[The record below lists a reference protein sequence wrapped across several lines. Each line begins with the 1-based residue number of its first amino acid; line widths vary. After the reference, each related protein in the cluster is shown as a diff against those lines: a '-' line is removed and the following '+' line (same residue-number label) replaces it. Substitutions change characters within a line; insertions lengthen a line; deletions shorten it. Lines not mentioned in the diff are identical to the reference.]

1 MFQIKIYWK
10 LSTWLLCNDSLTQQY
25 QQWHITSSIVVY
37 SSWSFLSFFENRKKC
52 LEEKTGIFS
61 CRREEA
67 IFGVL
72 DDLLLE
78 MPSFLSWNIL
88 GCTPVKKLPI
98 FKKILSH
105 TIQYGL
111 NNVAAQNAI
120 AFDLPYEVASNQV
133 ASV

>member
-1 MFQIKIYWK
+1 MFQIKISWK

-52 LEEKTGIFS
+52 LEEKTGIFPVAG
-61 CRREEA
+61 RRQSLVFWM
-67 IFGVL
+67 I
-72 DDLLLE
+72 
-78 MPSFLSWNIL
+78 SFLKCLLS
-88 GCTPVKKLPI
+88 CHEI
-98 FKKILSH
+98 FLVAHLLKNYQFLIKILSH
-105 TIQYGL
+105 TTQYGL

-120 AFDLPYEVASNQV
+120 AFDLPYQVASNQV